1 MAAAKG
7 QGGKFLILP
16 PGYKG
21 AVPEGY
27 FVMRPAT
34 YGLWTAGR
42 GFLEKGDP
50 KPAVASIKK
59 LLKIYPLAQA
69 ANPPVTKFT
78 NMSGRPNARTV
89 SPIGH
94 RRL

>member
-1 MAAAKG
+1 
-7 QGGKFLILP
+7 
-16 PGYKG
+16 
-21 AVPEGY
+21 
-27 FVMRPAT
+27 
-34 YGLWTAGR
+34 
-42 GFLEKGDP
+42 
-50 KPAVASIKK
+50 
-59 LLKIYPLAQA
+59 LKIYPLAQA